1 METNTSFNDC
11 VVIACGTLSPELN
24 YLKNEG
30 FLDAK
35 KILYTTPGLHE
46 IPRELESQL
55 IDRIKKAREFSKKII
70 VVYGGQFCYVNSYDV
85 FRTIDTIISEQGE
98 GIVRIQA
105 SHCVDMI
112 AGKEERE
119 KIANGEKVW
128 WMTPGWILFRHDVF
142 KDWDKGLANENFPK
156 HTGGALLLDAI
167 DFFNPYV
174 EKYADKIL
182 EYSDW
187 MGIPIIPHE
196 VTLDRFKKKL
206 VDQLHLLQGESKST
220 TIG

>member
-55 IDRIKKAREFSKKII
+55 IDRIKKARELSNKII

>member
-1 METNTSFNDC
+1 METNNSFKDC

-55 IDRIKKAREFSKKII
+55 IDKIKKARELSNKII

-98 GIVRIQA
+98 GIVRTQA

-167 DFFNPYV
+167 DFFNPYI

-206 VDQLHLLQGESKST
+206 LDQLHLLQGEST
-220 TIG
+220 